1 MAITERAAARMP
13 GGTAEVS
20 NLVGFHPE
28 ASPDVSAGDV
38 FFEQEALFEIGSAVL
53 NENAYLRLDY
63 VTQLLLNNPTLLA
76 TVVGHTDAQGDEQAN
91 LALGLQRAQ
100 AMRDYMVQ
108 QGVSSR
114 QVVLAT
120 AGEDLP
126 VASNDSQAGRESNRR
141 IELRIKN
148 FFTTT
153 GL

>member
-1 MAITERAAARMP
+1 
-13 GGTAEVS
+13 
-20 NLVGFHPE
+20 
-28 ASPDVSAGDV
+28 VSAGDV